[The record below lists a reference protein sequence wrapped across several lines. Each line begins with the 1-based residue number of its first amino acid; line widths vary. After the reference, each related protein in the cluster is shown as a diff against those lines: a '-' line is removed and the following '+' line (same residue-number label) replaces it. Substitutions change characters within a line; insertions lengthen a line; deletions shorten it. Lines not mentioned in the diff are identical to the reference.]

1 MQETLVSFR
10 VAELVKKKG
19 FTNGSNHYFELA
31 LTESIDLETND
42 TTGVFGWK
50 KGECNAQSG
59 YHINSEQDNQHWF
72 ICERPSQDLLQKW
85 LREVHNISICIYPVL
100 YEWEVSLH
108 TCHKRKKLPIYLNPN
123 NSIHGK
129 TYEEA
134 REEALFQTLNLLSDV

>member
-1 MQETLVSFR
+1 MQETLVSFK
-10 VAELVKKKG
+10 VAELAKKKG
-19 FTNGSNHYFELA
+19 FNVESLKFYTKPRSKMYGLDEEGRPYPIKNIPKKIYTVGEDATLN
-31 LTESIDLETND
+31 TENVIFAPT
-42 TTGVFGWK
+42 
-50 KGECNAQSG
+50 
-59 YHINSEQDNQHWF
+59 
-72 ICERPSQDLLQKW
+72 QDLLQKW

-134 REEALFQTLNLLSDV
+134 REEALFQALNLLPDVKI